1 MRQTAS
7 TGELQFLAEPMSH
20 LGKCGPPHPGNV
32 FGGKPGTGFSID
44 VADHECHRLARAISH
59 LEMRQQMTV
68 QPGTGE
74 FVDDQIDFGGC
85 TNIPA
90 S

>member
-1 MRQTAS
+1 MGQTTRS
-7 TGELQFLAEPMSH
+7 GELQFLTEPMSH
-20 LGKCGPPHPGNV
+20 LGKRSTPHPGDV
-32 FGGKPGTGFSID
+32 FGGKSGTGFSID
-44 VADHECHRLARAISH
+44 VADHECHRLARVIGH

-74 FVDDQIDFGGC
+74 FVDDQVDFGSC